1 METQE
6 IILTIEDFSNYL
18 NQFMKIKIDDNQTIE
33 CELLEVRT
41 IENYSPIERKPF
53 SIMLRSNQKKEYYDQ
68 GIYALQHPSLGSI
81 NIFFVPKGFDDI
93 GMQYEAI
100 FS

>member
-18 NQFMKIKIDDNQTIE
+18 NQFMKIKIGDNQTIE
-33 CELLEVRT
+33 CELVEVKPFDS
-41 IENYSPIERKPF
+41 YSPIDRKPF
-53 SIMLRSNQKKEYYDQ
+53 SIMLSSNQKKEYYDQ

-81 NIFFVPKGFDDI
+81 NIFFVPKGFDEF
-93 GMQYEAI
+93 GMKYEAI